1 MQIIVRECQ
10 LGYILMKA
18 DLDMC
23 FLVAAA
29 VDIIRWANF
38 LGVGSSSLLRIWTKT
53 TPLQPVS
60 R

>member
-1 MQIIVRECQ
+1 MQIIVRECPI
-10 LGYILMKA
+10 GYILTEV

-29 VDIIRWANF
+29 VDIMRWAIS

-53 TPLQPVS
+53 TPLQPES